1 MIISRAKTV
10 LSRHAA
16 PAQRLFINNQSI
28 RHFNFASSQYA
39 SCFTEI
45 PTPNVEKFK
54 KDAIKY
60 LDEFDSKAWYNDP
73 VRVDFDY
80 IVFFLR

>member
-1 MIISRAKTV
+1 MIISRAKCV
-10 LSRHAA
+10 LARDAA
-16 PAQRLFINNQSI
+16 PARRLFLNNQSI

-54 KDAIKY
+54 RDAIKY
-60 LDEFDSKAWYNDP
+60 LDEFDNKTWYNNP
-73 VRVDFDY
+73 VRCCVVDFKY
-80 IVFFLR
+80 K